1 MWLFFLLCLLSLG
14 FFVLAYFK
22 ERRSI
27 FIALLVVNLFIW
39 LGIWIL
45 SARIL
50 ETNDIL
56 RLLGIAIF
64 ATFLLCLMLGPFFF
78 LCALY
83 YNGFKLLKSEGVR
96 FQNFLSLGLALA
108 ITFYSFIF
116 PFITKYLSSIPVL
129 NYFFFYLGILVAYL
143 VGLSILYT
151 SSSFVNLINILPPKL
166 DYVVVL
172 GAGLIGEQVTPLLAS
187 RIDRGIAIY
196 RKNPGSKLIMSGG
209 QGPDE
214 VIAEAQAMANY
225 ALVKGV
231 AADDIILE
239 NKSTNTK
246 ENIKFSRNLM
256 TNGSQFALV
265 TNYYHVFRALL
276 IARQLGIKCI
286 GYGAKT
292 KFYFSL
298 NAFIREFVG
307 YLVYTKKWHMTI
319 LGVLTFVFIIG
330 TILTHLIQ

>member
-1 MWLFFLLCLLSLG
+1 MWPFFLLFLLSLG

-129 NYFFFYLGILVAYL
+129 SYFFFYLGILVAYL

-196 RKNPGSKLIMSGG
+196 HKNPGSKLIMSGG

-214 VIAEAQAMANY
+214 VISEAQAMTSY